1 MIKINYSRKL
11 RSPKIDMET
20 SNNLEAKIEALLFL
34 YGEPVKIDILSKE
47 LETGREE
54 VEKAI
59 SSLDRR
65 LKESE
70 DRGLELIIFDGR
82 AQLVTKSELALLT
95 SKIVKGELDA
105 PLTPA
110 SLETLSIIAY
120 LGPCNRALIDYIRGV
135 NSTFILR
142 SLIVRG
148 LIERKPDPARA
159 NAFLYQVSFDFLKHI
174 GLAQLEDLPD
184 YEKYRKLKD
193 ESFRP

>member
-1 MIKINYSRKL
+1 
-11 RSPKIDMET
+11 MET